1 MRCPKCYYLS
11 FEPEP
16 RCKNCGFDLTFEPG
30 DLYVKPADSDEPL
43 ADLDLQLV
51 DLDLERREAGAAP
64 ALVPLAIEPE
74 VAPAIEPSAPVAA
87 VPAAHAPAPSD
98 LSEESLSTLPASP
111 TSALTAELPLFVQGM
126 GEEQGASRAE
136 STDASL
142 AQASAEAGRGGA
154 ASEGVGGSGG
164 EAPGPIDDTPLVTL
178 PRVPRP
184 PLAVRRPTPAPGRVR
199 EKYQATAPRTRQIGL
214 LERDLL
220 EADEPHTP
228 ARPAPA
234 SAPAGQPEVVEFAVD
249 RSAGAVRRLEAA
261 GLDAIFL
268 GGINFAVIWLT
279 LQRLGLTLADIERL
293 PMVPVA
299 ALLFLLDALYLLMFT
314 ATNGQTI
321 GKMAAGIRVIGA
333 PDAEPADE
341 RITLRQAILRALL
354 TFPSVLVL
362 GVGFVPA
369 LLGRGPAVHDRFAHT
384 RVVRA

>member
-30 DLYVKPADSDEPL
+30 DLYVKPDDSEAAL
-43 ADLDLQLV
+43 ADLDLQL
-51 DLDLERREAGAAP
+51 REPEPAP
-64 ALVPLAIEPE
+64 MSVSLALEPE
-74 VAPAIEPSAPVAA
+74 VAPAIE
-87 VPAAHAPAPSD
+87 APAPAA
-98 LSEESLSTLPASP
+98 EPVAQTPAP
-111 TSALTAELPLFVQGM
+111 ALTAELPLFVQGM
-126 GEEQGASRAE
+126 GEEAPGGASERPSSRPDGA
-136 STDASL
+136 TASL
-142 AQASAEAGRGGA
+142 AEASAEA
-154 ASEGVGGSGG
+154 GVGGSGG
-164 EAPGPIDDTPLVTL
+164 EAPDPIDDTPLVTL
-178 PRVPRP
+178 PRAPRP

-199 EKYQATAPRTRQIGL
+199 EKYQTPAPRTRQIGL

-220 EADEPHTP
+220 EAVEPHAP

-234 SAPAGQPEVVEFAVD
+234 SAPAGQPEFMELEAD
-249 RSAGAVRRLEAA
+249 RSAGAARRLEAA
-261 GLDAIFL
+261 GVDAIFL

-293 PMVPVA
+293 PIVPVA

-369 LLGRGPAVHDRFAHT
+369 LLGRGRAVHDRFAHT